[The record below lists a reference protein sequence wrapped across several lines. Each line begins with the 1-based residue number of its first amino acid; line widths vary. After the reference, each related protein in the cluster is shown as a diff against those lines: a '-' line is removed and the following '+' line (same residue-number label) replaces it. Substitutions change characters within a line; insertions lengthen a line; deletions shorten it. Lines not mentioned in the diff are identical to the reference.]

1 MHAYVVG
8 EHGDS
13 EVLWWSGATVG
24 SLSVIDVAT
33 QLGKPLNDAGRAR
46 IEEDVRR
53 AADRIIAGKGATWFG
68 IGAGLSRI
76 VQAIGRDENALLSV
90 SARAENIEGV
100 VDVTLSL
107 PRIVGAGGIRGTL
120 LPHFDSAE
128 RAALKNSAAILK
140 EAAESVKL

>member
-1 MHAYVVG
+1 
-8 EHGDS
+8 
-13 EVLWWSGATVG
+13 
-24 SLSVIDVAT
+24 
-33 QLGKPLNDAGRAR
+33 
-46 IEEDVRR
+46 
-53 AADRIIAGKGATWFG
+53 
-68 IGAGLSRI
+68 
-76 VQAIGRDENALLSV
+76 VQAIGRNENALLSV

-128 RAALKNSAAILK
+128 RAALRDSARILK